1 MSKKIFDIFPPER
14 VKKIHKIREKAPEIF
29 LKPGKQKKVSWSGT
43 FFKKG
48 LILTFGLL
56 VGGGVFCHFFLSQIE
71 IEVWPKARVLN
82 FEQKITVNSQ
92 IKELDLFEKII
103 PGQFFEQETEG
114 SQQFSST
121 GIKEKIAKAKGLI
134 RVYNNYHIPQT
145 LVLNTGF
152 LAEGKLFRT
161 KERVHIPVD
170 SYTDVEV
177 EAVGPGPEYNIK
189 PSTFSIPGLVG
200 YPQYTAVYGKSFSPM
215 KGGFVGEAAQV
226 TQDDL
231 DKAKE
236 VLLQRLKDEAKDS
249 LRNKIGTGS
258 VFLDDAFEQEVVDY
272 LSSVESGE
280 GAENFT
286 LQMRIK
292 TKTLVFK
299 EQDLEDFV
307 KDFIKTDI
315 SQDEKIQESSFKIDY
330 SLESADLK
338 FNETQ
343 REGRIVLNLR
353 FSAKIH
359 SDITEV
365 DLKEALQNKSLK
377 ETQIFLENHPGVE
390 KMQINS
396 WPFWMKKIPKD
407 IEKTKIKLNLD

>member
-1 MSKKIFDIFPPER
+1 M
-14 VKKIHKIREKAPEIF
+14 
-29 LKPGKQKKVSWSGT
+29 
-43 FFKKG
+43 
-48 LILTFGLL
+48 
-56 VGGGVFCHFFLSQIE
+56 
-71 IEVWPKARVLN
+71 
-82 FEQKITVNSQ
+82 
-92 IKELDLFEKII
+92 
-103 PGQFFEQETEG
+103 
-114 SQQFSST
+114 
-121 GIKEKIAKAKGLI
+121 
-134 RVYNNYHIPQT
+134 
-145 LVLNTGF
+145 
-152 LAEGKLFRT
+152 
-161 KERVHIPVD
+161 
-170 SYTDVEV
+170 
-177 EAVGPGPEYNIK
+177 
-189 PSTFSIPGLVG
+189 
-200 YPQYTAVYGKSFSPM
+200 
-215 KGGFVGEAAQV
+215 
-226 TQDDL
+226 
-231 DKAKE
+231 
-236 VLLQRLKDEAKDS
+236 
-249 LRNKIGTGS
+249 
-258 VFLDDAFEQEVVDY
+258 DDAFEQEVVDY